1 VLLYA
6 PYCQGLRRR
15 PELEAALAL
24 LAAGEL
30 EGARRLRPAGRRRFR
45 MRWQAAISPL
55 DLMAVRLCFEGP
67 PGQPPLEYSFQVA
80 SHRLVLWLMDRRIQA
95 EAADAARDTDTDAD
109 TDAPVDLPES
119 FWQWLILGVDPATA
133 AA

>member
-1 VLLYA
+1 MLLYA

-80 SHRLVLWLMDRRIQA
+80 SHRLVLWLMDRRIQV
-95 EAADAARDTDTDAD
+95 EAGDADANLEA
-109 TDAPVDLPES
+109 DAPVDLPES